1 MLRKWTEMSFRNKIL
16 ISTLLIVFL
25 LSGLSLLLSQYI
37 SDVSLISYELVE
49 HSVPEF
55 LWLSFWEKEI
65 HLRESILEHF
75 IERGSFDLL
84 YELNSIEV
92 EEHFL
97 KGLEEVPPSL
107 KDLQKEIER
116 IDFIYENKVNGL
128 LKYNNYDSA
137 QKVIEEEI
145 LPDLLKLEKKIDQRY
160 HETYFSLRQQSSRI
174 SQTIQDALWVVFI
187 VSSLAILL
195 SILLSYRI
203 SLGLTKPI
211 DQLISKVGRI
221 SEGQYGLQIA
231 PLKQV
236 ELQRLTTSINYMS
249 TSLKESFDTLNKEKL
264 FREKILAYIPI
275 GIITVNH
282 EKNECQVNDKAKEL
296 IGLDEEVL
304 HQVMSGNQICPTN
317 QEFWDWYHSEKF
329 FETRKTV
336 LKTKDT
342 SYQTL
347 VSQSPLK
354 DQDEEIIGRIF
365 FFIDISEIDA
375 LEKRMHRS
383 EKLALAGELAAG
395 SAHEIRNPLAVIHG
409 FVQLINSS
417 VTEEE
422 RMNYHLPLL
431 LQELDR
437 INKIV
442 EDMLLLAKPGAPK
455 LRYCMFKEEVLDKI
469 IPLIKASCPEA
480 VKIRVEVDPFMLFFD
495 PEQMKQ
501 VFHNLLRNS
510 IEALG
515 EEGEIC
521 VYSKVDEDKAFIF
534 IKDTGQGIP
543 DDIRHKVF
551 EPFIS
556 SKDTG
561 TGLGLT
567 IIQRIIENHE
577 GEIELLS
584 TNENGTT
591 FKIMLPLNQLNNTD
605 FRD

>member
-37 SDVSLISYELVE
+37 ADVSFISHELVE
-49 HSVPEF
+49 QSVPEF

-65 HLRESILEHF
+65 HLKQSVLEHF
-75 IERGSFDLL
+75 IERKSFDLL
-84 YELNSIEV
+84 YEINNIEV
-92 EEHFL
+92 EDHFL
-97 KGLEEVPPSL
+97 QGLKEVPPSL
-107 KDLQKEIER
+107 KDLQREIER

-128 LKYNNYDSA
+128 LKYNNLESA
-137 QKVIEEEI
+137 QKVIEEDI
-145 LPDLLKLEKKIDQRY
+145 LPDLIKVEKKLDQTY
-160 HETYFSLRQQSSRI
+160 NESYFSLKQQSSRI
-174 SQTIQDALWVVFI
+174 SQTIQHALWAVFF

-195 SILLSYRI
+195 SVFLSYRI

-211 DQLISKVGRI
+211 DQLITKVGRI
-221 SEGQYGLQIA
+221 SKGQYGLRIA
-231 PLKQV
+231 PLQQV

-249 TSLKESFDTLNKEKL
+249 TSLKESFDTLYKEKL

-296 IGLDEEVL
+296 IGLDEEEL
-304 HQVMSGNQICPTN
+304 HQVMSANITCPTN
-317 QEFWDWYHSEKF
+317 QEFWSWYHSNEF

-336 LKTKDT
+336 LKTEHK

-354 DQDEEIIGRIF
+354 DQNEMIIGRIF

-375 LEKRMHRS
+375 LEKRIHRS
-383 EKLALAGELAAG
+383 EKLALVGELAAG

-422 RMNYHLPLL
+422 RRNYHLPLL

-442 EDMLLLAKPGAPK
+442 EDMLLLAKPGAPQ
-455 LRYCMFKEEVLDKI
+455 LRYCIFKEEVLDKI
-469 IPLIKASCPEA
+469 IPLILASCPA
-480 VKIRVEVDPFMLFFD
+480 DVKIRVEVEPFMLDID

-521 VYSKVDEDKAFIF
+521 VYSKLDANNVHIF

-543 DDIRHKVF
+543 EDIRHKVF

-556 SKDTG
+556 SKETG

-584 TNENGTT
+584 TNEYGTT
-591 FKIMLPLNQLNNTD
+591 FKIMLPKKE
-605 FRD
+605 RSE